1 MTIDDIADEIIS
13 DLDLNER
20 LRLANLPGS
29 ELETV
34 EILLPLYTSGILRAD
49 NSYGH
54 IEKYALGETE
64 AMEIVKSVWERL
76 RETHHLRGVI

>member
-20 LRLANLPGS
+20 LRLAILPGS

-34 EILLPLYTSGILRAD
+34 EILLTLYTSGKLRTD

-64 AMEIVKSVWERL
+64 DMEIVKSVWERL
-76 RETHHLRGVI
+76 RETHQLRGVI

>member
-34 EILLPLYTSGILRAD
+34 EMLLTIYTSG
-49 NSYGH
+49 
-54 IEKYALGETE
+54 K
-64 AMEIVKSVWERL
+64 
-76 RETHHLRGVI
+76 